1 MKRKRSFFER
11 LTGSVN
17 IDEDEIFEDDEEE
30 TSYSPEPEEPTE
42 SEGQLG
48 VDVYET
54 PQSIIIKAMI
64 AGVRPESLD
73 ISLSREMVT
82 IRGHREAVEHIHE
95 DDYFLR
101 ELYWGSFSR
110 TIVLPQEIEMD
121 EAEALEEHG
130 LLTLTLPKIDKE
142 KQRTLYVKSNSQ
154 D

>member
-17 IDEDEIFEDDEEE
+17 MDEDEVFEDEEE
-30 TSYSPEPEEPTE
+30 VTYETETEESIE

-64 AGVRPESLD
+64 AGVPPESLD
-73 ISLSREMVT
+73 ISLSREVIT
-82 IRGHREAVEHIHE
+82 IRGHREAVDHMHE
-95 DDYFLR
+95 NDYFLR

-110 TIVLPQEIEMD
+110 TIILPQEIEMD
-121 EAEALEEHG
+121 EAEAIEEHG

-142 KQRTLYVKSNSQ
+142 KQRTLYVKSSPL

>member
-17 IDEDEIFEDDEEE
+17 MDEDEVFEDEEE
-30 TSYSPEPEEPTE
+30 TVYETESEEPLE

-54 PQSIIIKAMI
+54 PQSIVIKAMI

-73 ISLSREMVT
+73 ISLSREIIT
-82 IRGHREAVEHIHE
+82 IRGHREAVDHVHE

-142 KQRTLYVKSNSQ
+142 KQRTLYVKSNTQ

>member
-17 IDEDEIFEDDEEE
+17 MDEDEVFEDEEE
-30 TSYSPEPEEPTE
+30 TTYEAESEDSSE
-42 SEGQLG
+42 SEGQLS

-54 PQSIIIKAMI
+54 PQSIVIKAMI

-73 ISLSREMVT
+73 ISLSREVIT
-82 IRGHREAVEHIHE
+82 IRGHREAVDHIHE
-95 DDYFLR
+95 NDYFLR

-110 TIVLPQEIEMD
+110 TIILPQEIEMD

-142 KQRTLYVKSNSQ
+142 KQRTLYVKSNQ

>member
-11 LTGSVN
+11 LTGNVN
-17 IDEDEIFEDDEEE
+17 MDEDEIFEDEEKTIDEIESEE
-30 TSYSPEPEEPTE
+30 STE

-54 PQSIIIKAMI
+54 PRSIIIKAMI
-64 AGVRPESLD
+64 AGVSPESLD
-73 ISLSREMVT
+73 VSLSREVIT
-82 IRGHREAVEHIHE
+82 IRGHREAVDNVHE
-95 DDYFLR
+95 NDYYLR

-121 EAEALEEHG
+121 EAEAIEEHG

>member
-17 IDEDEIFEDDEEE
+17 MDEDEVFEDEEE
-30 TSYSPEPEEPTE
+30 TTYETETEESIE

-64 AGVRPESLD
+64 AGVTPESLD
-73 ISLSREMVT
+73 ISLSREVIT
-82 IRGHREAVEHIHE
+82 IRGHREAVDHVHE
-95 DDYFLR
+95 NDYFLR

-110 TIVLPQEIEMD
+110 TIILPQEIEMD
-121 EAEALEEHG
+121 EAEAIEEHG

-142 KQRTLYVKSNSQ
+142 KQRTLYVKSSPL

>member
-1 MKRKRSFFER
+1 M
-11 LTGSVN
+11 
-17 IDEDEIFEDDEEE
+17 DEDEVFEDEEE
-30 TSYSPEPEEPTE
+30 VTYETETEESIE

-64 AGVRPESLD
+64 AGVPPESLD
-73 ISLSREMVT
+73 ISLSREVIT
-82 IRGHREAVEHIHE
+82 IRGHREAVDHMHE
-95 DDYFLR
+95 NDYFLR

-110 TIVLPQEIEMD
+110 TIILPQEIEMD
-121 EAEALEEHG
+121 EAEAIEEHG

-142 KQRTLYVKSNSQ
+142 KQRTLYVKSSPL

>member
-17 IDEDEIFEDDEEE
+17 MDEDEVLEDEEE
-30 TSYSPEPEEPTE
+30 TTYEAESEDSSD

-54 PQSIIIKAMI
+54 PQSIVIKAMI

-73 ISLSREMVT
+73 ISLSREVIT
-82 IRGHREAVEHIHE
+82 IRGHREAVDHIHE
-95 DDYFLR
+95 NDYFLR

-110 TIVLPQEIEMD
+110 TIILPQEIEMD
-121 EAEALEEHG
+121 EAEAVEEHG

-142 KQRTLYVKSNSQ
+142 KQRTLYVKSNQ

>member
-17 IDEDEIFEDDEEE
+17 MDEDEVFEDEEE
-30 TSYSPEPEEPTE
+30 AAYETETEESVE

-64 AGVRPESLD
+64 AGVTPESLD
-73 ISLSREMVT
+73 ISLSREVIT
-82 IRGHREAVEHIHE
+82 IRGHREAVDHVHE
-95 DDYFLR
+95 NDYFLR

-110 TIVLPQEIEMD
+110 TIILPQEIEMD

-142 KQRTLYVKSNSQ
+142 KQRTLYVKSNQ

>member
-11 LTGSVN
+11 LTGNVN
-17 IDEDEIFEDDEEE
+17 MDEDEIFEDEEKTIDEIESEE
-30 TSYSPEPEEPTE
+30 SIE

-54 PQSIIIKAMI
+54 PRSIIIKAMI
-64 AGVRPESLD
+64 AGVSPESLD
-73 ISLSREMVT
+73 VSLSREVIT
-82 IRGHREAVEHIHE
+82 IRGHREAVDNVHE
-95 DDYFLR
+95 NDYYLR

-121 EAEALEEHG
+121 EAEAIEEHG